1 MQSKRKLLLAVLS
14 FTMLFAARSIALETQ
29 PAQDQKEKKVL
40 QNSDIVQMAQ
50 NHFDDETLL
59 TVIDAND
66 TKFDVS
72 PSALIDLKNAGV
84 SDRVIRA
91 MLQTTMKKS
100 NAATSAP
107 ASSAAQS
114 STASPATDTASSVAS
129 APASSAA
136 VSPAT
141 MAQGQPVAMTG
152 GMRGTGAGMSPA
164 MQAQLSSMAMGN
176 MGGMFSV
183 MTPEQMPHVY
193 LMSQPSKEEIPASTA
208 QIAQSKMKM
217 GGPSQGGM
225 LLHSAASTALSF
237 AAIGAG
243 PGGMMAMSAFSMGS
257 SLMGHGRPKGPTMTY
272 VWGLPGLHSSRGLN
286 TPTPM
291 FQLNFGDI
299 PGVDPDEYEPALV
312 RLVQT
317 KDNYRLVGATQS
329 QMGMMGGGGGSK
341 WVSEDRLPVRLDKEE
356 RGVYV
361 VHVDQAL
368 EPGEYAVV
376 LHPFKGQTLKPSGFS
391 GMGGM
396 GGFGAGPQLFYSVW
410 DFTVAGAPPA
420 ASSDKKKKK

>member
-1 MQSKRKLLLAVLS
+1 MRSKLIS
-14 FTMLFAARSIALETQ
+14 FLITLTLIFTARSFAFQSQ
-29 PAQDQKEKKVL
+29 PAQGQKEKKAL
-40 QNSDIVQMAQ
+40 GNSDIVQMSQ

-59 TVIDAND
+59 TVIEASD
-66 TKFDVS
+66 TTFDVS

-84 SDRVIRA
+84 SDKVIRA
-91 MLQTTMKKS
+91 MLQATLKKRNASDSSPSSQAPESSTTPPA
-100 NAATSAP
+100 AATSTTA
-107 ASSAAQS
+107 ASQS
-114 STASPATDTASSVAS
+114 GP
-129 APASSAA
+129 
-136 VSPAT
+136 VSPASG
-141 MAQGQPVAMTG
+141 MPAMMP
-152 GMRGTGAGMSPA
+152 GMNPA
-164 MQAQLSSMAMGN
+164 MQAQLSSMASMGMGN
-176 MGGMFSV
+176 MGGMFSM

-193 LMSQPSKEEIPASTA
+193 LMGQPTKEEIPASTA

-217 GGPSQGGM
+217 GGPSQGSM
-225 LLHSAASTALSF
+225 LLHSAASTALNF

-243 PGGMMAMSAFSMGS
+243 PGGMMAMSAFSMGN
-257 SLMGHGRPKGPTMTY
+257 SLMGMGRGRSKGPTVTY

-291 FQLNFGDI
+291 FQLTFGDI

-312 RLVQT
+312 RLVTT

-329 QMGMMGGGGGSK
+329 QMGMMGGSGGSK

-361 VHVDQAL
+361 VHVDQPL

-376 LHPFKGQTLKPSGFS
+376 LHPFKGQTLKPSTFS
-391 GMGGM
+391 GAGMGGMGM

-410 DFTVAGAPPA
+410 DFTVPGAPPA
-420 ASSDKKKKK
+420 SFSDKKKKK

>member
-1 MQSKRKLLLAVLS
+1 MRSKFIPVILSLTLLL
-14 FTMLFAARSIALETQ
+14 TARSFALQ
-29 PAQDQKEKKVL
+29 SQSAQEQKGKKVL
-40 QNSDIVQMAQ
+40 ENADIVQMAQ

-59 TVIDAND
+59 TVIDVND
-66 TKFDVS
+66 TKFVVS

-91 MLQTTMKKS
+91 MLQATMKKQ

-107 ASSAAQS
+107 PS
-114 STASPATDTASSVAS
+114 STSPSPTSSPYPEASGGSLTPTGSLSASPAMSTM
-129 APASSAA
+129 
-136 VSPAT
+136 SP
-141 MAQGQPVAMTG
+141 
-152 GMRGTGAGMSPA
+152 GMNPA
-164 MQAQLSSMAMGN
+164 MQAQLSSMASMGMGN
-176 MGGMFSV
+176 LGGMFSV

-193 LMSQPSKEEIPASTA
+193 LMSQPTKEEIPSSTA

-217 GGPSQGGM
+217 GGPSQGSM

-243 PGGMMAMSAFSMGS
+243 PGGMMAMSAFSMGN
-257 SLMGHGRPKGPTMTY
+257 SLMGMGRGRSKGPTITY

-291 FQLNFGDI
+291 FQLNFGEI

-329 QMGMMGGGGGSK
+329 QMTMMGGSGGSK
-341 WVSEDRLPVRLDKEE
+341 WVSEDRVPVRLDKEE

-361 VHVDQAL
+361 VHIEQPL

-376 LHPFKGQTLKPSGFS
+376 LHPFKGQTLKPSGF
-391 GMGGM
+391 GGM
-396 GGFGAGPQLFYSVW
+396 GAWAGWEWVDSAPVLSFFIRFGTSPC
-410 DFTVAGAPPA
+410 PA
-420 ASSDKKKKK
+420 LCP

>member
-1 MQSKRKLLLAVLS
+1 MHRNRNFFLALISLLIFLVTRLLAPETLS
-14 FTMLFAARSIALETQ
+14 
-29 PAQDQKEKKVL
+29 AQDQKENKVL
-40 QNSDIVQMAQ
+40 QNADIVQMVQ

-59 TVIDAND
+59 TVIDVNE

-72 PSALIDLKNAGV
+72 PSSLIELKKAGV

-91 MLQTTMKKS
+91 MLQASMKKS
-100 NAATSAP
+100 SAAGSAN
-107 ASSAAQS
+107 ASSTGQTSSSAVASETVSSSDTTPQAS
-114 STASPATDTASSVAS
+114 AGASAMTMGSGRSTAAS
-129 APASSAA
+129 
-136 VSPAT
+136 
-141 MAQGQPVAMTG
+141 G
-152 GMRGTGAGMSPA
+152 GARSGGAGMDPA
-164 MQAQLSSMAMGN
+164 SVQAQLASMGLGN

-193 LMSQPSKEEIPASTA
+193 LMSRPTKEEIPSSTA

-217 GGPSQGGM
+217 GGPSQGSM
-225 LLHSAASTALSF
+225 LLHSAASSALSF

-257 SLMGHGRPKGPTMTY
+257 SMMGRGRAKGPTITY
-272 VWGLPGLHSSRGLN
+272 VWGLPGLHASRGLN
-286 TPTPM
+286 TTTPM

-329 QMGMMGGGGGSK
+329 QMSMMGSGGASK
-341 WVSEDRLPVRLDKEE
+341 WVSEDRVPVRLDKEE

-361 VHVDQAL
+361 VHVDQPLA
-368 EPGEYAVV
+368 PAEYAVV

-396 GGFGAGPQLFYSVW
+396 SAMGGMAGGFGAGPQLFYSVW
-410 DFTVAGAPPA
+410 DFTITAPH
-420 ASSDKKKKK
+420 K

>member
-1 MQSKRKLLLAVLS
+1 M
-14 FTMLFAARSIALETQ
+14 
-29 PAQDQKEKKVL
+29 
-40 QNSDIVQMAQ
+40 N
-50 NHFDDETLL
+50 
-59 TVIDAND
+59 
-66 TKFDVS
+66 
-72 PSALIDLKNAGV
+72 
-84 SDRVIRA
+84 
-91 MLQTTMKKS
+91 
-100 NAATSAP
+100 
-107 ASSAAQS
+107 
-114 STASPATDTASSVAS
+114 
-129 APASSAA
+129 
-136 VSPAT
+136 
-141 MAQGQPVAMTG
+141 
-152 GMRGTGAGMSPA
+152 PA
-164 MQAQLSSMAMGN
+164 MQAQLSSMASMGMGN
-176 MGGMFSV
+176 IGGMFSV

-193 LMSQPSKEEIPASTA
+193 LMGQPTKEEILASTA

-217 GGPSQGGM
+217 GGPSQGSM

-243 PGGMMAMSAFSMGS
+243 PGGMMAMSAFSMGN
-257 SLMGHGRPKGPTMTY
+257 SLMGMGRGRSKGPTVTY
-272 VWGLPGLHSSRGLN
+272 VWGLPGVHSSRGLN

-329 QMGMMGGGGGSK
+329 QMGMMGGSGGSR
-341 WVSEDRLPVRLDKEE
+341 WVSEDRLSVRLDKEE

-361 VHVDQAL
+361 VHVDQPL

-376 LHPFKGQTLKPSGFS
+376 LHPFKGQTLKPTGFG
-391 GMGGM
+391 GMGMGGMGM

-410 DFTVAGAPPA
+410 DFTVPGAPPA